1 MGLRDALDA
10 VRAEA
15 LALDAESLRQV
26 KVDIPT
32 AAITV
37 RGALPALQRLRSDV
51 AAAFREVDLV
61 QYDRIELYTRALTQA
76 NGEYLATSGGV
87 TEVPALTEQLKDI
100 RTTLLT
106 DMRTAVRR
114 KLIDRSHLDGLQG
127 AKGAKNTATDVITL
141 CALVRKQ
148 WAVLDGRTAIAL
160 GEIDQAEQLAEE
172 LQSALA
178 RAENAN
184 SGVAAAA
191 ELRQRVYTLFFN
203 AYDHAR
209 RAVIYLRW
217 DEADADDIAPSLWA
231 GRKQKSNNGEEAPA
245 PAPGTQP
252 APATDITAPIPA
264 PAPTAASGNGG
275 AMPVI
280 SPFTNT

>member
-1 MGLRDALDA
+1 MGLRDALDD
-10 VRAEA
+10 VKAEA

-26 KVDIPT
+26 KVDIPS

-37 RGALPALQRLRSDV
+37 RGALPALHRLRAEV
-51 AAAFREVDLV
+51 AAAFRGVDLA

-106 DMRTAVRR
+106 DMRTAARR
-114 KLIDRSHLDGLQG
+114 KLIDPSHLDGLQG

-141 CALVRKQ
+141 CALIRKQ
-148 WAVLDGRTAIAL
+148 WAALDGRTGIAL
-160 GEIDQAEQLAEE
+160 GEIDRAELLAEE

-178 RAENAN
+178 RAENAD

-203 AYDHAR
+203 AYDEAR
-209 RAVIYLRW
+209 RAVSFLRW
-217 DEADADDIAPSLWA
+217 REGDANELAPSLMA
-231 GRKQKSNNGEEAPA
+231 LRSKKARSERREEPEPEVVKQPVSQLPVDPELAPVT
-245 PAPGTQP
+245 G
-252 APATDITAPIPA
+252 
-264 PAPTAASGNGG
+264 
-275 AMPVI
+275 
-280 SPFTNT
+280 

>member
-10 VRAEA
+10 VKPEA
-15 LALDAESLRQV
+15 LSLDEGALRQIT
-26 KVDIPT
+26 VDIPT
-32 AAITV
+32 AVIIV
-37 RGALPALQRLRSDV
+37 RGALPALGRHRAEV
-51 AAAFREVDLV
+51 AAALREVDLG

-76 NGEYLATSGGV
+76 NGEYLATSRGV
-87 TEVPALTEQLKDI
+87 AEVPALTEQLKEI

-148 WAVLDGRTAIAL
+148 WPALAGRTGVAL
-160 GEIDQAEQLAEE
+160 SEIDRAEQLAEE

-178 RAENAN
+178 LAENAD
-184 SGVAAAA
+184 GALVAAG

-203 AYDHAR
+203 AYDEAR
-209 RAVIYLRW
+209 RAISFLRW
-217 DEADADDIAPSLWA
+217 REGDANAIAPSLMA
-231 GRKQKSNNGEEAPA
+231 LRTRRAARVEPAKPAETGPEENEMQAPV
-245 PAPGTQP
+245 
-252 APATDITAPIPA
+252 D
-264 PAPTAASGNGG
+264 
-275 AMPVI
+275 
-280 SPFTNT
+280 F